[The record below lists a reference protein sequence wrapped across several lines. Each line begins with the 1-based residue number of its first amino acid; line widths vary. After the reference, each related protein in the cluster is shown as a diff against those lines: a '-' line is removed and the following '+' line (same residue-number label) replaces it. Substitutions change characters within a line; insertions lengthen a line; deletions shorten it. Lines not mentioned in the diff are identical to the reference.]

1 MFSRILRTQ
10 MIFKLVLSM
19 HTFLFVTLECLINH
33 CISDMKTLKLESS
46 DAEIITVETD
56 VIKQSGTIEGMLQDL
71 EEQDQSDTPIPVQNV
86 SGNILHKVIEW
97 CKHHKNDPPMKD
109 DSIFFKKI
117 LVFILK
123 IYRLEKFWYDEND
136 RKTDI
141 PTWDAEFLKVDQVS

>member
-109 DSIFFKKI
+109 DSIIF
-117 LVFILK
+117 
-123 IYRLEKFWYDEND
+123 
-136 RKTDI
+136 
-141 PTWDAEFLKVDQVS
+141 